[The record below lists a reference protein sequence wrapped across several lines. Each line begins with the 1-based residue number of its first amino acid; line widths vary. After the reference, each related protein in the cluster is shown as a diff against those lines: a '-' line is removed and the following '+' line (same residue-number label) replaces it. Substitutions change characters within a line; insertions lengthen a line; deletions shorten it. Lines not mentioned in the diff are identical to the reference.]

1 MKYIKKFP
9 QHSNYQA
16 FISGGEEGVDL
27 PNVSYCENENEVHY
41 NPIQSNNEIWYT
53 SSNGNIVTLS
63 FNSTTPFLDAEEN
76 DIAIVSNTYK
86 NGKGVIKLEKDCYQL
101 GGYVFSNCTTLKSIT
116 IPNSVTSIGQ
126 SAFSSCSNLINI
138 TIPNSVTSI
147 GTNAFN
153 NCRSL
158 TSITIPNLV
167 TSIRWSAFNNCKS
180 LTSITIPNLV
190 RFIEGNAFYNC
201 TKLSNITIQPE
212 TPPTLGRR
220 VFDGIAANAVIYVP
234 SGSVDAYKTA
244 DNWSTYADKIQ
255 AIAK

>member
-16 FISGGEEGVDL
+16 FISGGGGVDL

-63 FNSTTPFLDAEEN
+63 FDSTTPFLDAEEN
-76 DIAIVSNTYK
+76 DIAIVSNTYE

-167 TSIRWSAFNNCKS
+167 
-180 LTSITIPNLV
+180 